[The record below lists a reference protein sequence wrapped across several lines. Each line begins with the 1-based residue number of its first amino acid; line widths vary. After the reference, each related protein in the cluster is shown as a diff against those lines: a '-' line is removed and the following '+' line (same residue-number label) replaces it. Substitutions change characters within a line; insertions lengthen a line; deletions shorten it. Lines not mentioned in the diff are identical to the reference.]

1 MDQAA
6 SLSLTV
12 ADITNAAVADPATQA
27 VVDAGDQATKN
38 GGFFGP
44 IAGLFEGILKVQ
56 LPVLI
61 TFPDAL
67 ALSQCKFH
75 SRRCQMKT
83 NWFDD
88 AKPDTSNRAF
98 RLSLSE

>member
-12 ADITNAAVADPATQA
+12 ADITNAAAADPATQA

-56 LPVLI
+56 LPASI
-61 TFPDAL
+61 AFPDVL
-67 ALSQCKFH
+67 ALNQCDLH
-75 SRRCQMKT
+75 VQRCQMKN
-83 NWFDD
+83 NWFED
-88 AKPDTSNRAF
+88 AKPDTLDGAL